1 MTTTYGS
8 VWRTASKQPCS
19 SSIGGGGREAVRTL
33 IVGLKFIRKPS
44 GVLLRD
50 RTRVHGVNG
59 TNSFVH
65 IVLVVSSM

>member
-1 MTTTYGS
+1 M
-8 VWRTASKQPCS
+8 RTDSKQPY
-19 SSIGGGGREAVRTL
+19 SISVGGGGREAVRTL
-33 IVGLKFIRKPS
+33 IIDLKFIRKPS
-44 GVLLRD
+44 GVLIGN